1 MQFFR
6 RLAKPIGHL
15 MLVTI
20 VSLSLHVP
28 ASRAALVPT
37 EAVLPVTAASDERA
51 RVVAFLDRADVQQ
64 QLLAYGVDAQQAQ
77 ARVDALT
84 HEEVHALANQI
95 DQLPAGASTAGDILL
110 IAAVVFIVL
119 IIFDL
124 VGWTNIF
131 PFTNKGSMRK

>member
-15 MLVTI
+15 MVVTI
-20 VSLSLHVP
+20 VALSLHVP

-37 EAVLPVTAASDERA
+37 EAVLPAASADERA
-51 RVVAFLDRADVQQ
+51 RVVAFLDRTDVQQ
-64 QLLAYGVDAQQAQ
+64 QLQSYGVDPQQAQ

-84 HEEVHALANQI
+84 SDEVHALATQI
-95 DQLPAGASTAGDILL
+95 EQLPAGGDTAVTIIVIVVL
-110 IAAVVFIVL
+110 VFIAL

-124 VGWTNIF
+124 MGWTNIF
-131 PFTNKGSMRK
+131 PFTNKGSMKK